1 MNNALKDLIKIS
13 NATGR
18 DVTLVQAGGGNTS
31 VKTADGHLR
40 SRHRTSGAR
49 CRFGK
54 YMYIKASGTALKD
67 MSIKKG
73 WRKLRLDVVLSIIE
87 DKSIARLDTQAR
99 ETEVKNR
106 LLLACDDARGTR
118 DEPRGTSVICRPSSV
133 VCRPSLE
140 AHFHALLDKCV
151 VHLHPQAVLAYTC
164 AKNGR
169 EKLQELF
176 KNEKFPPVWVP
187 YVGLGYMLA
196 KKIKTI
202 TSDYKNHY
210 GRNPAII
217 FLQNHG
223 LAVTANNAN
232 ASLRLVRRVVG
243 TCNSKLKQPKPTKVK
258 PVSNRTIVDTK
269 LCIRRAFFEA
279 TGRHTS
285 ISYFC
290 NETIAAFWN
299 QKDAQKMLSSGVLT
313 PDELLYANGP
323 AMWVAKCDSTAIA
336 ARLRTQIKNGLNP
349 SVAFLVKCAG
359 LFVAGS
365 KKIASAVNDIVTS
378 SLFIRTNASR
388 LGGICG
394 LNKRQ
399 QNFINQWETDAFR
412 RKLADGSS
420 KKLL

>member
-18 DVTLVQAGGGNTS
+18 DVALVQAGGGNTS
-31 VKTADGHLR
+31 VKTADG
-40 SRHRTSGAR
+40 
-49 CRFGK
+49 K

-67 MSIKKG
+67 MNMKNG
-73 WRKLRLDVVLSIIE
+73 WRRLRLDVVLPIIE
-87 DKSIARLDTQAR
+87 DKSIARLDTQVR

-106 LLLACDDARGTR
+106 LLLACQPPRLPTRVGAAGDDK
-118 DEPRGTSVICRPSSV
+118 ISSEA
-133 VCRPSLE
+133 RPSLE
-140 AHFHALLDKCV
+140 AHFHALLDRYV
-151 VHLHPQAVLAYTC
+151 VHLHPEAVLAYAC

-169 EKLQELF
+169 EKLQKLF
-176 KNEKFPPVWVP
+176 KDEKLPPLWVP

-196 KKIKTI
+196 RKIKKTAA
-202 TSDYKNHY
+202 DYEKHY
-210 GRNPAII
+210 GRAPAII

-223 LAVTANNAN
+223 LAVAANS
-232 ASLRLVRRVVG
+232 ASAALRLVRRVVKV
-243 TCNSKLKQPKPTKVK
+243 CNSKLKQLRAGKIRHI
-258 PVSNRTIVDTK
+258 NDRTIADTK
-269 LCIRRAFFEA
+269 LCIRTAFSEA

-323 AMWVAKCDSTAIA
+323 AMWVTKCDSTAIA
-336 ARLRTQIKNGLNP
+336 EKLRTQIKNGLKP
-349 SVAFLVKCAG
+349 SVAFLVKRVG

-365 KKIASAVNDIVTS
+365 KKITSAVNDIVTS
-378 SLFIRTNASR
+378 SLFIRVNAFR
-388 LGGICG
+388 LGGIHG

-420 KKLL
+420 KKPL

>member
-1 MNNALKDLIKIS
+1 MNNALGDLIKIS

-31 VKTADGHLR
+31 VKTADG
-40 SRHRTSGAR
+40 
-49 CRFGK
+49 K

-67 MSIKKG
+67 MNMKDG
-73 WRKLRLDVVLSIIE
+73 WRRLRLDVVLSIIE
-87 DKSIARLDTQAR
+87 DKSIARLDIQAR
-99 ETEVKNR
+99 EAEVKNR
-106 LLLACDDARGTR
+106 LLLACDDEISREA
-118 DEPRGTSVICRPSSV
+118 
-133 VCRPSLE
+133 RPSLE
-140 AHFHALLDKCV
+140 SHFHALLDKYV
-151 VHLHPQAVLAYTC
+151 VHLHPEAVLAYTC

-169 EKLQELF
+169 EKLQKLF
-176 KNEKFPPVWVP
+176 KDEKFPPVWVP

-196 KKIKTI
+196 RKIKKVTA
-202 TSDYKNHY
+202 DYKKRY
-210 GRNPAII
+210 GRGPAII

-223 LAVTANNAN
+223 LAVAANSTSAV
-232 ASLRLVRRVVG
+232 LRLVHRVVKD
-243 TCNSKLKQPKPTKVK
+243 CNGKLRQLKPGKIR
-258 PVSNRTIVDTK
+258 PISDQTITDTK

-279 TGRHTS
+279 TGRYTS

-290 NETIAAFWN
+290 DDNIAAFWR
-299 QKDAQKMLSSGVLT
+299 QTDAQKMLSSGVLT

-323 AMWVAKCDSTAIA
+323 AMWVTRCDSTAIA

-349 SVAFLVKCAG
+349 SAAFLVKDVG

-365 KKIASAVNDIVTS
+365 EKIAPTVHDIVVS
-378 SLFIRTNASR
+378 SLFVRTNAFR

-420 KKLL
+420 EVLL

>member
-1 MNNALKDLIKIS
+1 MNNALGDLIKIS

-31 VKTADGHLR
+31 VKTADG
-40 SRHRTSGAR
+40 
-49 CRFGK
+49 K

-67 MSIKKG
+67 MNMKDG
-73 WRKLRLDVVLSIIE
+73 WRRLRLDVVLSIIE
-87 DKSIARLDTQAR
+87 DKSIARLDIQAR
-99 ETEVKNR
+99 EAEVKNR
-106 LLLACDDARGTR
+106 LLLACDDEISREA
-118 DEPRGTSVICRPSSV
+118 
-133 VCRPSLE
+133 RPSLE
-140 AHFHALLDKCV
+140 SHFHALLDKYV
-151 VHLHPQAVLAYTC
+151 VHLHPEAVLAYTC

-169 EKLQELF
+169 EKLQKLF
-176 KNEKFPPVWVP
+176 KDEKFPPVWVP

-196 KKIKTI
+196 RKIKKVTA
-202 TSDYKNHY
+202 DYKKRY
-210 GRNPAII
+210 GRGPAII

-223 LAVTANNAN
+223 LAVAANSTSA
-232 ASLRLVRRVVG
+232 ALRLVHRVVKD
-243 TCNSKLKQPKPTKVK
+243 CNGKLRQLKPGKIR
-258 PVSNRTIVDTK
+258 PISDQTITDTK

-279 TGRHTS
+279 TGRYTS

-290 NETIAAFWN
+290 DDNIAAFWR
-299 QKDAQKMLSSGVLT
+299 QTDAQKMLSSGVLT

-323 AMWVAKCDSTAIA
+323 AMWVTRCDSTAIA

-349 SVAFLVKCAG
+349 SAAFLVKDVG

-365 KKIASAVNDIVTS
+365 EKIAPAVRDIVAS
-378 SLFIRTNASR
+378 SLFVRTNAFR

-420 KKLL
+420 EVLL

>member
-18 DVTLVQAGGGNTS
+18 DAGLVQAGGGNTS
-31 VKTADGHLR
+31 VKTADG
-40 SRHRTSGAR
+40 
-49 CRFGK
+49 K

-67 MSIKKG
+67 MNMKNG
-73 WRKLRLDVVLSIIE
+73 WRRLRLDVVLPIIE

-106 LLLACDDARGTR
+106 LLLACDDK
-118 DEPRGTSVICRPSSV
+118 ISSEA
-133 VCRPSLE
+133 RPSLE
-140 AHFHALLDKCV
+140 SHFNALLDKYV
-151 VHLHPQAVLAYTC
+151 VHLHPEAVLAYTC

-169 EKLQELF
+169 EKLQKLF
-176 KNEKFPPVWVP
+176 KDEKFPPVWVP

-196 KKIKTI
+196 RKIKKVTA
-202 TSDYKNHY
+202 DYKKRY
-210 GRNPAII
+210 GRGPAII

-223 LAVTANNAN
+223 LAVAANSTSA
-232 ASLRLVRRVVG
+232 ALRLVHRVVKD
-243 TCNSKLKQPKPTKVK
+243 CNGKLRQLKPGKIR
-258 PVSNRTIVDTK
+258 PISDQTITDTK

-279 TGRHTS
+279 TGRYTS

-290 NETIAAFWN
+290 DDNIAAFWR
-299 QKDAQKMLSSGVLT
+299 QTDAQKMLSSGVLT

-323 AMWVAKCDSTAIA
+323 AMWVTRCDSTAIA

-349 SVAFLVKCAG
+349 SAAFLVKGVG

-365 KKIASAVNDIVTS
+365 EKIAPAVRDIVAS
-378 SLFIRTNASR
+378 SLFVRTNAFR

-420 KKLL
+420 EVLL

>member
-18 DVTLVQAGGGNTS
+18 DVALVQAGGGNTS
-31 VKTADGHLR
+31 VKTADG
-40 SRHRTSGAR
+40 
-49 CRFGK
+49 K

-67 MSIKKG
+67 MNMKDG
-73 WRKLRLDVVLSIIE
+73 WRRLRLDVVLPIIE
-87 DKSIARLDTQAR
+87 DKSIARLDIQAR
-99 ETEVKNR
+99 EAEVKNR
-106 LLLACDDARGTR
+106 LLLACDDK
-118 DEPRGTSVICRPSSV
+118 ISSEA
-133 VCRPSLE
+133 RPSLE
-140 AHFHALLDKCV
+140 AHFHALLDKYV
-151 VHLHPQAVLAYTC
+151 VHLHPEAVLAYTC
-164 AKNGR
+164 AKHGR
-169 EKLQELF
+169 EKLQKLF
-176 KNEKFPPVWVP
+176 KDEKFPPLWVP

-196 KKIKTI
+196 RKIKKT
-202 TSDYKNHY
+202 TADYKKCY
-210 GRNPAII
+210 DREPAII

-223 LAVTANNAN
+223 LAVAANSTSA
-232 ASLRLVRRVVG
+232 ALRLVHRVIKD
-243 TCNSKLKQPKPTKVK
+243 CNGKLRQLKPGKIR
-258 PVSNRTIVDTK
+258 PISDHTITDTK

-279 TGRHTS
+279 TGRYTS

-290 NETIAAFWN
+290 DDNIAAFWR
-299 QKDAQKMLSSGVLT
+299 QTDAQKMLSSGVLT

-323 AMWVAKCDSTAIA
+323 AMWVTRCDSTAIA

-349 SVAFLVKCAG
+349 SVAFLVNDVG
-359 LFVAGS
+359 LFVACS
-365 KKIASAVNDIVTS
+365 EKIAPAVRDIVAS
-378 SLFIRTNASR
+378 SLFVRTNAFR

>member
-1 MNNALKDLIKIS
+1 MNNALGDLIKIS

-31 VKTADGHLR
+31 VKTADG
-40 SRHRTSGAR
+40 
-49 CRFGK
+49 K

-67 MSIKKG
+67 MNMKDG
-73 WRKLRLDVVLSIIE
+73 WRRLRLDAVLSIIE
-87 DKSIARLDTQAR
+87 DKSIARLDIQAR
-99 ETEVKNR
+99 EAEVKNR
-106 LLLACDDARGTR
+106 LLLACDDAISR
-118 DEPRGTSVICRPSSV
+118 EA
-133 VCRPSLE
+133 RPSLE
-140 AHFHALLDKCV
+140 SHFHALLDKYV
-151 VHLHPQAVLAYTC
+151 VHLHPEAVLAYTC

-169 EKLQELF
+169 EKLQKLF
-176 KNEKFPPVWVP
+176 KDEKFPPVWVP

-196 KKIKTI
+196 RKIKKVTA
-202 TSDYKNHY
+202 DHKKRY
-210 GRNPAII
+210 GRGPAII

-223 LAVTANNAN
+223 LAVAANSTSA
-232 ASLRLVRRVVG
+232 ALRLVRRVVK
-243 TCNSKLKQPKPTKVK
+243 TCNGKLRQLKPGKT
-258 PVSNRTIVDTK
+258 RTISDQTITDTK
-269 LCIRRAFFEA
+269 LCIRRAFSEA
-279 TGRHTS
+279 TGRYIS

-290 NETIAAFWN
+290 NETIAAFWR
-299 QKDAQKMLSSGVLT
+299 QTDAQKMLSSGVLT

-323 AMWVAKCDSTAIA
+323 AMWVTRCDSTAIA

-349 SVAFLVKCAG
+349 SAAFLVKDVG

-365 KKIASAVNDIVTS
+365 EKIAPAVRDIVAS
-378 SLFIRTNASR
+378 SLFVRTNAFR

-420 KKLL
+420 EVLL

>member
-1 MNNALKDLIKIS
+1 MNSALKDLIKIS

-18 DVTLVQAGGGNTS
+18 DVALVQAGGGNTS
-31 VKTADGHLR
+31 VKTADGK
-40 SRHRTSGAR
+40 
-49 CRFGK
+49 C
-54 YMYIKASGTALKD
+54 MYIKASGTALKD
-67 MSIKKG
+67 MSVKKG

-87 DKSIARLDTQAR
+87 DKSIARLDAQTR

-106 LLLACDDARGTR
+106 LLLACAPPRRGQA
-118 DEPRGTSVICRPSSV
+118 
-133 VCRPSLE
+133 RPSLE
-140 AHFHALLDKCV
+140 SHFHALLDKCV

-169 EKLQELF
+169 EKLQKLF

-187 YVGLGYMLA
+187 YIGLGYMLA
-196 KKIKTI
+196 KKIRAI
-202 TSDYKNHY
+202 TTDYKNHY

-223 LAVTANNAN
+223 LAVTANSAN
-232 ASLRLVRRVVG
+232 AVLQLVRRVVK
-243 TCNSKLKQPKPTKVK
+243 TCNGKLKQLKPSKIR
-258 PVSNRTIVDTK
+258 PVSNQTITDIK
-269 LCIRRAFFEA
+269 LCIRKAFFEA

-290 NETIAAFWN
+290 NETIAAFWR
-299 QKDAQKMLSSGVLT
+299 QTDAKKMLSSGVLT

-323 AMWVAKCDSTAIA
+323 AMWVDKCNSTAIA
-336 ARLRTQIKNGLNP
+336 ARLNSQIKNGLNL
-349 SVAFLVKCAG
+349 SIAFLVRDVG

-365 KKIASAVNDIVTS
+365 EKIAPAVSEIVTS

-388 LGGICG
+388 LGGIRG

-399 QNFINQWETDAFR
+399 QNFIKQWETDAFR
-412 RKLADGSS
+412 RKLAGG
-420 KKLL
+420 

>member
-1 MNNALKDLIKIS
+1 MNNALVDLIKIS

-18 DVTLVQAGGGNTS
+18 DVTLVQAGSGNTS
-31 VKTADGHLR
+31 VKTADG
-40 SRHRTSGAR
+40 
-49 CRFGK
+49 K
-54 YMYIKASGTALKD
+54 YMYIKASGIVLKD
-67 MSIKKG
+67 MNMKNG
-73 WRKLRLDVVLSIIE
+73 WRRLRLDVVLSIIE
-87 DKSIARLDTQAR
+87 DKSIARLDIQAR
-99 ETEVKNR
+99 EAEVKNQ
-106 LLLACDDARGTR
+106 LLLACDDK
-118 DEPRGTSVICRPSSV
+118 ISSEA
-133 VCRPSLE
+133 RPSLE
-140 AHFHALLDKCV
+140 SHFNALLDKYV
-151 VHLHPQAVLAYTC
+151 VHLHPEAVLAYTC

-169 EKLQELF
+169 EKLQKLF
-176 KNEKFPPVWVP
+176 KDEKFPPVWVP

-196 KKIKTI
+196 RKIKKVTA
-202 TSDYKNHY
+202 DYKKRY
-210 GRNPAII
+210 GRGPAII

-223 LAVTANNAN
+223 LAVAANSTSA
-232 ASLRLVRRVVG
+232 ALRLVHRVVKD
-243 TCNSKLKQPKPTKVK
+243 CNGKLRQLKPGKIRPISDQAIT
-258 PVSNRTIVDTK
+258 DTK

-279 TGRHTS
+279 TGRYTS

-323 AMWVAKCDSTAIA
+323 AMWVDKCNSTATA
-336 ARLRTQIKNGLNP
+336 DRLRTQIKNGLNP
-349 SVAFLVKCAG
+349 SAAFLVKGVG

-365 KKIASAVNDIVTS
+365 EKIAPAVRDIVAS
-378 SLFIRTNASR
+378 SLFVRTNAFR

-420 KKLL
+420 EVLL

>member
-1 MNNALKDLIKIS
+1 MNSALKDLIKIS

-18 DVTLVQAGGGNTS
+18 DVALVQAGGGNTS
-31 VKTADGHLR
+31 VKDDR
-40 SRHRTSGAR
+40 R
-49 CRFGK
+49 

-67 MSIKKG
+67 MSIKQG

-87 DKSIARLDTQAR
+87 DKSIAALDTQAR

-106 LLLACDDARGTR
+106 LLLACAPPRRGQA
-118 DEPRGTSVICRPSSV
+118 
-133 VCRPSLE
+133 RPSLE
-140 AHFHALLDKCV
+140 SHFHALLDKCV

-169 EKLQELF
+169 EKLQKLF

-196 KKIKTI
+196 RKIKTI
-202 TSDYKNHY
+202 TADYKNRY

-223 LAVTANNAN
+223 LAVTANSAN
-232 ASLRLVRRVVG
+232 AVLRLVRRVVR
-243 TCNSKLKQPKPTKVK
+243 TCNGKLKQLKPSKIR
-258 PVSNRTIVDTK
+258 PVSNQTITDIK
-269 LCIRRAFFEA
+269 LRIRKAFFEA
-279 TGRHTS
+279 TRRKASPSGGRNTS

-290 NETIAAFWN
+290 NETIAAFWR
-299 QKDAQKMLSSGVLT
+299 QTDAKKMLSSGVLT

-323 AMWVAKCDSTAIA
+323 AMWVDRCNSTAIA
-336 ARLRTQIKNGLNP
+336 ARLNSQIKNGLNL
-349 SVAFLVKCAG
+349 SIAFLVKGVG

-365 KKIASAVNDIVTS
+365 EKIAPAVSEIVTS
-378 SLFIRTNASR
+378 SLFIRTNASH
-388 LGGICG
+388 LGGIRG

-399 QNFINQWETDAFR
+399 QNFIKQWETDAFR
-412 RKLADGSS
+412 KKLAGG
-420 KKLL
+420 

>member
-1 MNNALKDLIKIS
+1 MNNALGDLIKIS

-31 VKTADGHLR
+31 VKTADG
-40 SRHRTSGAR
+40 
-49 CRFGK
+49 K

-67 MSIKKG
+67 MNMKDG
-73 WRKLRLDVVLSIIE
+73 WRRLRLDVVLSIIE
-87 DKSIARLDTQAR
+87 DKSIARLDIQAR
-99 ETEVKNR
+99 EAEVKHR
-106 LLLACDDARGTR
+106 LLLACDDEISREA
-118 DEPRGTSVICRPSSV
+118 
-133 VCRPSLE
+133 RPSLE
-140 AHFHALLDKCV
+140 SHFHALLDKYV
-151 VHLHPQAVLAYTC
+151 VHLHPEAVLAYTC

-169 EKLQELF
+169 EKLQKLF
-176 KNEKFPPVWVP
+176 KDEKFPPVWVP

-196 KKIKTI
+196 RKIKKVTA
-202 TSDYKNHY
+202 DYKKRY
-210 GRNPAII
+210 GRGPAII

-223 LAVTANNAN
+223 LAVAANSTSA
-232 ASLRLVRRVVG
+232 ALRLVHRVVKD
-243 TCNSKLKQPKPTKVK
+243 CNGKLRQLKPGKIR
-258 PVSNRTIVDTK
+258 PISDHTITDTK

-279 TGRHTS
+279 TGRYTS

-290 NETIAAFWN
+290 DDNIAAFWR
-299 QKDAQKMLSSGVLT
+299 QTDAQKMLSSGVLT

-323 AMWVAKCDSTAIA
+323 AMWVTRCDSTAIA

-349 SVAFLVKCAG
+349 SAAFLVKDVG

-365 KKIASAVNDIVTS
+365 EKIAPAVRDIVAS
-378 SLFIRTNASR
+378 SLFVRTNAFR

-420 KKLL
+420 EVLL

>member
-1 MNNALKDLIKIS
+1 MNNALGDLIKIS

-31 VKTADGHLR
+31 VKTADG
-40 SRHRTSGAR
+40 
-49 CRFGK
+49 K

-67 MSIKKG
+67 MNMKDG
-73 WRKLRLDVVLSIIE
+73 WRRLRLDVVLSIIE
-87 DKSIARLDTQAR
+87 DKSIARLDIQAR
-99 ETEVKNR
+99 EAEVKNR
-106 LLLACDDARGTR
+106 LLLACDDEISREA
-118 DEPRGTSVICRPSSV
+118 
-133 VCRPSLE
+133 RPSLE
-140 AHFHALLDKCV
+140 SHFHALLDKYV
-151 VHLHPQAVLAYTC
+151 VHLHPEAVLAYTC

-169 EKLQELF
+169 EKLQKLF
-176 KNEKFPPVWVP
+176 KDEKFPPVWVP

-196 KKIKTI
+196 RKIKKVTA
-202 TSDYKNHY
+202 DYKKRY
-210 GRNPAII
+210 GRGPAII

-223 LAVTANNAN
+223 LAVAANSTSA
-232 ASLRLVRRVVG
+232 ALRLVHRVVKD
-243 TCNSKLKQPKPTKVK
+243 CNGKLRQLKPGKIR
-258 PVSNRTIVDTK
+258 PISDQTITDTK

-279 TGRHTS
+279 TGRYTS

-290 NETIAAFWN
+290 DDNIAAFWR
-299 QKDAQKMLSSGVLT
+299 QTDAQKMLSSGVLT

-323 AMWVAKCDSTAIA
+323 AMWVTRCDSTAIA
-336 ARLRTQIKNGLNP
+336 ARLSTQIKNGLNP
-349 SVAFLVKCAG
+349 STAFLVKGVG

-365 KKIASAVNDIVTS
+365 EKTAPAVRDIVVS
-378 SLFIRTNASR
+378 SLFVRTNAFR

-420 KKLL
+420 EVLL

>member
-1 MNNALKDLIKIS
+1 MNNALGDLIKIS

-18 DVTLVQAGGGNTS
+18 DVALVQAGGGNTS
-31 VKTADGHLR
+31 VKTADG
-40 SRHRTSGAR
+40 
-49 CRFGK
+49 K

-67 MSIKKG
+67 MNMKDG
-73 WRKLRLDVVLSIIE
+73 WRRLRLDVVLSIIE
-87 DKSIARLDTQAR
+87 DKSIARLDIQAR
-99 ETEVKNR
+99 EAEVKNR
-106 LLLACDDARGTR
+106 LLLACDD
-118 DEPRGTSVICRPSSV
+118 ETSREA
-133 VCRPSLE
+133 RPSLE
-140 AHFHALLDKCV
+140 SHFHALLDKYV
-151 VHLHPQAVLAYTC
+151 VHLHPEAVLAYTC

-169 EKLQELF
+169 EKLQKLF
-176 KNEKFPPVWVP
+176 KDEKFPPVWVP

-196 KKIKTI
+196 RKIKKVTA
-202 TSDYKNHY
+202 DYKKRY
-210 GRNPAII
+210 GRGPAII

-223 LAVTANNAN
+223 LAVAANSTSA
-232 ASLRLVRRVVG
+232 ALRLVHRVVKD
-243 TCNSKLKQPKPTKVK
+243 CNGKLRQLKPGKIR
-258 PVSNRTIVDTK
+258 PISDHTITDTK

-279 TGRHTS
+279 TGRYTS

-290 NETIAAFWN
+290 DDNIAAFWR
-299 QKDAQKMLSSGVLT
+299 QTDAQKMLSSGVLT

-323 AMWVAKCDSTAIA
+323 AMWVTRCDSTAIA

-349 SVAFLVKCAG
+349 SAAFLVKGVG

-365 KKIASAVNDIVTS
+365 EKIAPAVRDIVAS
-378 SLFIRTNASR
+378 SLFVRTNAFR

-420 KKLL
+420 EVLL

>member
-1 MNNALKDLIKIS
+1 MNNALGDLIKIS

-31 VKTADGHLR
+31 VKTADG
-40 SRHRTSGAR
+40 
-49 CRFGK
+49 K

-67 MSIKKG
+67 MNMKDG
-73 WRKLRLDVVLSIIE
+73 WRRLRLDVVLSIIE
-87 DKSIARLDTQAR
+87 DKSIARLDIQAR
-99 ETEVKNR
+99 EAEVKNR
-106 LLLACDDARGTR
+106 LLLACDDEISREA
-118 DEPRGTSVICRPSSV
+118 
-133 VCRPSLE
+133 RPSLE
-140 AHFHALLDKCV
+140 SHFHALLDKYV
-151 VHLHPQAVLAYTC
+151 VHLHPEAVLAYTC

-169 EKLQELF
+169 EKLQKLF
-176 KNEKFPPVWVP
+176 KDEKFPPVWVP

-196 KKIKTI
+196 RKIKKVTA
-202 TSDYKNHY
+202 DYKKRY
-210 GRNPAII
+210 GRGPAII

-223 LAVTANNAN
+223 LAVAANSTSA
-232 ASLRLVRRVVG
+232 ALQLVHRVVKD
-243 TCNSKLKQPKPTKVK
+243 CNGKLRQLKPGKIR
-258 PVSNRTIVDTK
+258 PISDQTITDTK

-279 TGRHTS
+279 TRRYTS

-290 NETIAAFWN
+290 DDNIAAFWR
-299 QKDAQKMLSSGVLT
+299 QTDAQKMLSSGVLT

-323 AMWVAKCDSTAIA
+323 AMWVTRCDSTAIA

-349 SVAFLVKCAG
+349 SAAFLVKDVG
-359 LFVAGS
+359 LFVVGS
-365 KKIASAVNDIVTS
+365 EKIAPAVRDIVVS
-378 SLFIRTNASR
+378 SLFVRTNAFR

-420 KKLL
+420 EVLL

>member
-31 VKTADGHLR
+31 VKTADG
-40 SRHRTSGAR
+40 
-49 CRFGK
+49 K

-67 MSIKKG
+67 MNMKDG
-73 WRKLRLDVVLSIIE
+73 WRRLRLDVVLSIIE

-106 LLLACDDARGTR
+106 LLLACDDEISREA
-118 DEPRGTSVICRPSSV
+118 
-133 VCRPSLE
+133 RPSLE
-140 AHFHALLDKCV
+140 SHFHALLDKYV
-151 VHLHPQAVLAYTC
+151 VHLHPEAVLAYTC

-169 EKLQELF
+169 EKLQKLF
-176 KNEKFPPVWVP
+176 KDEKFPPVWVP

-196 KKIKTI
+196 RKIKKVTA
-202 TSDYKNHY
+202 DYKKRY
-210 GRNPAII
+210 GRGPAII

-223 LAVTANNAN
+223 LAVATNSTSAA
-232 ASLRLVRRVVG
+232 LRLVHRVVKV
-243 TCNSKLKQPKPTKVK
+243 CNGKLRQLKPGKIR
-258 PVSNRTIVDTK
+258 PISDQTITDTK

-279 TGRHTS
+279 TGRYTS

-290 NETIAAFWN
+290 DDNIAAFWR
-299 QKDAQKMLSSGVLT
+299 QTDAQKMLSSGVLT

-323 AMWVAKCDSTAIA
+323 AMWVTRCDSTAIA
-336 ARLRTQIKNGLNP
+336 ARLRTQIKNGLKP
-349 SVAFLVKCAG
+349 SAAFLVKGVG

-365 KKIASAVNDIVTS
+365 EKIAPAVRDIVAS
-378 SLFIRTNASR
+378 SLFVRTNAFR

-420 KKLL
+420 EVLL

>member
-1 MNNALKDLIKIS
+1 MNNALGDLIKIS

-31 VKTADGHLR
+31 VKTADG
-40 SRHRTSGAR
+40 
-49 CRFGK
+49 K

-67 MSIKKG
+67 MNMKDG
-73 WRKLRLDVVLSIIE
+73 WRRLRLDVVLSIIE

-106 LLLACDDARGTR
+106 LLLACDDEISREA
-118 DEPRGTSVICRPSSV
+118 
-133 VCRPSLE
+133 RPSLE
-140 AHFHALLDKCV
+140 SHFHALLDKYV
-151 VHLHPQAVLAYTC
+151 VHLHPEAVLAYTC

-169 EKLQELF
+169 EKLQKLF
-176 KNEKFPPVWVP
+176 KDEKFPPVWVP

-196 KKIKTI
+196 RKIKKVTA
-202 TSDYKNHY
+202 DYKKRY
-210 GRNPAII
+210 GKGPAII

-223 LAVTANNAN
+223 LAVAANSTSA
-232 ASLRLVRRVVG
+232 ALRLVHRVVKD
-243 TCNSKLKQPKPTKVK
+243 CNGKLRQLKPGKIR
-258 PVSNRTIVDTK
+258 PISDQTITDTK

-279 TGRHTS
+279 TGRYTS

-290 NETIAAFWN
+290 DDNIAAFWR
-299 QKDAQKMLSSGVLT
+299 QTDAQKMLSSGVLT

-323 AMWVAKCDSTAIA
+323 AMWVTRCNSTAIA

-349 SVAFLVKCAG
+349 SAAFLVKDVG

-365 KKIASAVNDIVTS
+365 EKNAPAVRDIVAS
-378 SLFIRTNASR
+378 SLFVRTNAFR
-388 LGGICG
+388 LGGIFG

-420 KKLL
+420 EVLL

>member
-1 MNNALKDLIKIS
+1 MNNALADLIKIS
-13 NATGR
+13 NVTGR
-18 DVTLVQAGGGNTS
+18 DATLVQAGGGNTS
-31 VKTADGHLR
+31 AKTADR
-40 SRHRTSGAR
+40 
-49 CRFGK
+49 K

-73 WRKLRLDVVLSIIE
+73 WRKLRLDVALTIIE
-87 DKSIARLDTQAR
+87 DKLIAMLGTQAR
-99 ETEVKNR
+99 EIEVKNR
-106 LLLACDDARGTR
+106 LLLACDDKIRGQA
-118 DEPRGTSVICRPSSV
+118 
-133 VCRPSLE
+133 RPSLE
-140 AHFHALLDKCV
+140 SHFHALLDKCV

-169 EKLQELF
+169 EKLQKLF

-202 TSDYKNHY
+202 TSNYKNRY

-223 LAVTANNAN
+223 LAVTANSAG
-232 ASLRLVRRVVG
+232 AVLQLVRRVAK
-243 TCNSKLKQPKPTKVK
+243 TCNSKLKQLKPTKVK
-258 PVSNRTIVDTK
+258 PVSSRTVSDTK
-269 LCIRRAFFEA
+269 LCICRAFFEA

-290 NETIAAFWN
+290 NETIAAFWRQTN
-299 QKDAQKMLSSGVLT
+299 AKKLLSSGVLT

-323 AMWVAKCDSTAIA
+323 AMWVDKCNSTAIA
-336 ARLRTQIKNGLNP
+336 AKLRTQIKNGLNP
-349 SVAFLVKCAG
+349 SVAFLVKGVG
-359 LFVAGS
+359 LFIAGS
-365 KKIASAVNDIVTS
+365 EKIAPAISEIVTS
-378 SLFIRTNASR
+378 SLFIRANASC

-399 QNFINQWETDAFR
+399 QDFIKQWETDAFR
-412 RKLADGSS
+412 KKLAGG
-420 KKLL
+420 

>member
-1 MNNALKDLIKIS
+1 LTAACQTPRQDKTKQHTNKMNSALKDLIKIS

-18 DVTLVQAGGGNTS
+18 DVALVQAGGGNTS
-31 VKTADGHLR
+31 VKTADGK
-40 SRHRTSGAR
+40 
-49 CRFGK
+49 C
-54 YMYIKASGTALKD
+54 MYIKASGTALKD
-67 MSIKKG
+67 MSVKKG

-87 DKSIARLDTQAR
+87 DKSIARLDAQTR

-106 LLLACDDARGTR
+106 LLLACAPPRRGQA
-118 DEPRGTSVICRPSSV
+118 
-133 VCRPSLE
+133 RPSLE
-140 AHFHALLDKCV
+140 SHFHALLDKCV

-169 EKLQELF
+169 EKLQKLF

-187 YVGLGYMLA
+187 YIGLGYMLA
-196 KKIKTI
+196 KKIRAI
-202 TSDYKNHY
+202 TTDYKNHY

-223 LAVTANNAN
+223 LAVTANSAN
-232 ASLRLVRRVVG
+232 AVLQLVRRVVK
-243 TCNSKLKQPKPTKVK
+243 TCNGKLKQLKPSKIR
-258 PVSNRTIVDTK
+258 PVSNQTITDIK
-269 LCIRRAFFEA
+269 LCIRKAFFEA

-290 NETIAAFWN
+290 NETIAAFWR
-299 QKDAQKMLSSGVLT
+299 QTDAKKMLSSGVLT

-323 AMWVAKCDSTAIA
+323 AMWVDKCNSTAIA
-336 ARLRTQIKNGLNP
+336 ARLNSQIKNGLNL
-349 SVAFLVKCAG
+349 SIAFLVRDVG

-365 KKIASAVNDIVTS
+365 EKIAPAVSEIVTS

-388 LGGICG
+388 LGGIRG

-399 QNFINQWETDAFR
+399 QNFIKQWETDAFR
-412 RKLADGSS
+412 RKLAGG
-420 KKLL
+420 